1 MDKEFVLEIT
11 TGTALMTCAIDNSII
26 KHRIRK
32 LERENAKMR
41 RRNIITTSAA
51 ATTSTGCIIMG
62 IRNRMF
68 GKHIDEKINQ
78 ISENNNNFDDRLNNM
93 STSIDERLNVI
104 KADVEALKTNNI
116 IATKVTALE
125 GSVNKINNYLDN
137 TVHPAISSSNGTK

>member
-32 LERENAKMR
+32 LERENTKMR
-41 RRNIITTSAA
+41 RRNIITTSAT
-51 ATTSTGCIIMG
+51 ATTSAGCIIMG

-68 GKHIDEKINQ
+68 GKNINEKINQ
-78 ISENNNNFDDRLNNM
+78 ISENNNNFD
-93 STSIDERLNVI
+93 ERLNAI
-104 KADVEALKTNNI
+104 NADVEALKTNNI
-116 IATKVTALE
+116 IAAKVTALE

-137 TVHPAISSSNGTK
+137 TVHPAIKASTGSAVK